1 VRIGINPPRAPDREP
16 GISAPAFVGRSW
28 HLGALEQALARPPAV
43 VLIEGEAGIGKTRLV
58 QELLA
63 SPRMLAHRA
72 LVGVCPPFREPAT
85 LAPVVEAL
93 RPAGRP
99 VGELALSRLG
109 GALRPLFP
117 EWAADLPPPPEPLG
131 DAEATRHRL
140 YRALAE
146 LIGCLGVTLLVVE
159 DVHWADEV
167 SLEFLLFLTT
177 RQQTSRELSLIVT
190 YRPEDVPEGSL
201 LLRLSSR
208 LPHGVT
214 QTRLAPPPLGV
225 ADTAELVSSMLSG
238 TQVSE
243 TFAAFLHERTD
254 GVPLAVEESV
264 RLLGDRA
271 DLVRRDGRWVRSSLA
286 GLQVPPTVRDSTL
299 ERVRRQSP
307 ATQLI
312 LQAAAVAGPADE
324 AILGEVADLPAVAV
338 RTGAAHALAAGLL
351 QEGAGGQLGFRH
363 VLSATAVYEATDLAQ
378 RRRLHLRTGQALERS
393 DPPPAVRL
401 ARHFRKGQDVARW
414 AHWAE
419 RAAAGAT
426 ASSDHLTAL
435 SLLVDLPGVAAL
447 PVPVRVRLAK
457 QLALAALFQQVA
469 DEDQSGRVVRTLRGV
484 LELPRLPVRQ
494 RAELRNLLGRLLN
507 QLGEPAAAFAELAKA
522 IPHLG
527 HAPVEAARSMI
538 SLGWP
543 RAGPWPAAVHL
554 RWLRRADRL
563 PTGSLTPA
571 DRLGLLAD
579 RAAALLQL
587 GAEAGWEVAG
597 QLPESVTGPEERLHL
612 ARGYLN
618 IGDAAM
624 HWGRYPEARRLL
636 TAGLRLAEANEFG
649 RIRQIIRATL
659 TYLDWLTGAWEGLAE
674 RVAGLTAPDQALH
687 GAEQEVLLVG
697 ALLAAAQGG
706 YDRADEHLRAGLE
719 EARRRGWVA
728 LELPP
733 AAALARLRLA
743 EGDVASARKLT
754 DEPMHTVAY
763 KRIWVWAADI
773 APVRVEVLRRAGE
786 PAEAAR
792 LVAALARGLRGR
804 DAPAPRAALL
814 TCRAIL
820 AEPWA
825 GAAEPAAAGAAGAA
839 AVARAAAGVAAGFG
853 QAAAGFARA
862 AAAWDALPRPYDALL
877 ARERRARCLLLA
889 GQRAAGLAGLGEAFD
904 GFRALGAGG
913 DADRVAGWLRD
924 HGMRLARPGRR
935 GRRGYGDQ
943 LSPREREVVRLVATG
958 RTNREIARQLSKA
971 PGTVAEQLRS
981 AMRKLGVSSRTALA
995 VRAIEAGIADQAA
1008 VGAGRDIADPEV
1020 MRRTR

>member
-1 VRIGINPPRAPDREP
+1 VRIATGTPRATDREP

-28 HLGALEQALARPPAV
+28 HLDALEQALAHPPAV

-63 SPRMLAHRA
+63 SPRVRGHRA
-72 LVGVCPPFREPAT
+72 LVGVCPPYREPAT
-85 LAPVVEAL
+85 LVPVVDAL
-93 RPAGRP
+93 RQAGRP
-99 VGELALSRLG
+99 VAELALSGLG

-117 EWAADLPPPPEPLG
+117 EWAADLPPPPEPLV

-146 LIGCLGVTLLVVE
+146 LIGCLGATVLVVE

-167 SLEFLLFLTT
+167 SLEFLLFLTA

-190 YRPEDVPEGSL
+190 YRPEDVAEGSL

-214 QTRLAPPPLGV
+214 RTRLAPPPLGV
-225 ADTAELVSSMLSG
+225 ADTAELVSSMLNG
-238 TQVSE
+238 AQVSE

-299 ERVRRQSP
+299 ERVRRQGS
-307 ATQLI
+307 ATQRM

-324 AILGEVADLPAVAV
+324 AMLGQVADLPPAAV

-351 QEGAGGQLGFRH
+351 QETSGGQLGFRH
-363 VLSATAVYEATDLAQ
+363 VLSATAVYEAIDPPR
-378 RRRLHLRTGQALERS
+378 RRRLHRRAGHALEQL

-401 ARHFRKGQDVARW
+401 ARHFRKGHDVARW
-414 AHWAE
+414 ARWAE
-419 RAAAGAT
+419 RAAADAT

-435 SLLVDLPGVAAL
+435 SLLVELPGEPEL

-469 DEDQSGRVVRTLRGV
+469 DEDQSGRVVRTLRAV
-484 LELPRLPVRQ
+484 LELPGLPVRQ

-507 QLGEPAAAFAELAKA
+507 QLGEPAAAFAELAQA

-563 PTGSLTPA
+563 PTGSLRPA
-571 DRLGLLAD
+571 DRLGLLVD

-587 GAEAGWEVAG
+587 GAEAGWTVAG
-597 QLPESVTGPEERLHL
+597 QLPERVTGPEERLHL

-624 HWGRYPEARRLL
+624 HWGRYAEARQLL

-659 TYLDWLTGAWEGLAE
+659 TYLDWLTGAWDGLSE
-674 RVAGLTAPDQALH
+674 RVAGLTAPDQTLH
-687 GAEQEVLLVG
+687 GAEQEVLLVR
-697 ALLAAAQGG
+697 ALLEAAQGA
-706 YDRADEHLRAGLE
+706 YSRADEHLRAGLE

-743 EGDVASARKLT
+743 EGDVAGARKLT

-773 APVRVEVLRRAGE
+773 APVRVEALLRSGE
-786 PAEAAR
+786 PEEAER
-792 LVAALARGLRGR
+792 LVAAFATGLRQR
-804 DAPAPRAALL
+804 DAPAPRAALA

-820 AEPWA
+820 AAHRGEP
-825 GAAEPAAAGAAGAA
+825 GAAE
-839 AVARAAAGVAAGFG
+839 V
-853 QAAAGFARA
+853 GFARA
-862 AAAWDALPRPYDALL
+862 AQAWDALPRPYEALL
-877 ARERRARCLLLA
+877 ARERRAHCWLAA
-889 GQRAAGLAGLGEAFD
+889 GQAAAGLAQLGEVFD
-904 GFRALGAGG
+904 GFRELGAGG
-913 DADRVAGWLRD
+913 DADRVATQLREY
-924 HGMRLARPGRR
+924 GQGVARPWRG

-943 LSPREREVVRLVATG
+943 LSPRELEVVRLVATG
-958 RTNREIARQLSKA
+958 KTNREIAKLLSKA

-995 VRAIEAGIADQAA
+995 VRAIEAGL
-1008 VGAGRDIADPEV
+1008 VEEPGGGTPEPAGRLS
-1020 MRRTR
+1020 